1 MKVARIVLMLIPL
14 AITFLWDNSELLYKP
29 CMFQS
34 HINIQRRT
42 AFNHG
47 LVSYTSRGLIIY
59 FYMEK
64 KKKKICT
71 HLSLKIQRCV
81 SRVKAQRREKI
92 FQKGVE
98 SITEE
103 A

>member
-34 HINIQRRT
+34 HINIQRRK

-64 KKKKICT
+64 KKKKDLYTSFTEDTEMC
-71 HLSLKIQRCV
+71 LKSQSTKEGENISKRC
-81 SRVKAQRREKI
+81 
-92 FQKGVE
+92 
-98 SITEE
+98 
-103 A
+103 